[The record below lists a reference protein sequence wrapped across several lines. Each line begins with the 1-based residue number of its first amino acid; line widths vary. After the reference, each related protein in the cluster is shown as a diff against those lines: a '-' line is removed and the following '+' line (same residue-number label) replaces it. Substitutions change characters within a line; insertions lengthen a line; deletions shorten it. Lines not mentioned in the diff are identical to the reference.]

1 LNVEGAADVAED
13 IEPSGVVLLS
23 FFVIETKTTIM
34 GKRTKSRVI
43 SDVFGSRS
51 ESLYHCGFECRVDRA
66 VAGYFFLGQGFIHR
80 LGASHFDDSKKF
92 RLTFF

>member
-1 LNVEGAADVAED
+1 MSFGSASESLNVEGAADVAED

-43 SDVFGSRS
+43 SD
-51 ESLYHCGFECRVDRA
+51 GFWEPE
-66 VAGYFFLGQGFIHR
+66 
-80 LGASHFDDSKKF
+80 
-92 RLTFF
+92 